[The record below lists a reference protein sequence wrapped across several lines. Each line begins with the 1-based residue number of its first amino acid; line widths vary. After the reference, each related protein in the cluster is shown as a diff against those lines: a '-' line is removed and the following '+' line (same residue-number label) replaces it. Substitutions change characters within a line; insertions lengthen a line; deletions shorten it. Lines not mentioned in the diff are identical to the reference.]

1 MRRLFFSFLIAA
13 MAVLTGCASAD
24 YAAYA
29 KAHEAAQVERSK
41 ALAAIAASGSDT
53 AKVAATM
60 ALSFGAQTTLQAPR
74 DGWDRALQALGIAA
88 PLAVQAYGINKQ
100 TQLGIVQSNNALAAS
115 QDANATMLGFGGLIN
130 SPVVVQQPDPV
141 IVQQPAPIVVRPE
154 VIQPAVVQPTV
165 IQAPPAQ

>member
-1 MRRLFFSFLIAA
+1 MRRLISSFLIAA
-13 MAVLTGCASAD
+13 VAVLSGCASAD

-41 ALAAIAASGSDT
+41 ALAAIATSGSDT

-60 ALSFGAQTTLQAPR
+60 ALTFGAQTTLQAPR

-88 PLAVQAYGINKQ
+88 PLAVQAYGIQKQ
-100 TQLGIVQSNNALAAS
+100 TQLGIVQSNNALSAS

-130 SPVVVQQPDPV
+130 SPVVVPQPDPV
-141 IVQQPAPIVVRPE
+141 IVQQPTPIVVRPE
-154 VIQPAVVQPTV
+154 VVLPTVVQVPV
-165 IQAPPAQ
+165 AAQ

>member
-1 MRRLFFSFLIAA
+1 MRRFFLSLVISAA
-13 MAVLTGCASAD
+13 AALAGCASAD

-60 ALSFGAQTTLQAPR
+60 ALTFGAQTTLQAPR

-100 TQLGIVQSNNALAAS
+100 TQLGTVQSNNALAGS

-130 SPVVVQQPDPV
+130 SPVVVQQPNPV

-154 VIQPAVVQPTV
+154 VVQPTV
-165 IQAPPAQ
+165 IQQPVAQTPVAQ

>member
-1 MRRLFFSFLIAA
+1 MRRLFFSILISA

-29 KAHEAAQVERSK
+29 KAHEAAHVERSK

-53 AKVAATM
+53 AKVAAVM
-60 ALSFGAQTTLQAPR
+60 ALQFGAQSTMAAPR

-100 TQLGIVQSNNALAAS
+100 TSLGIVQSNNGLAATR
-115 QDANATMLGFGGLIN
+115 DANATMLGFGGLIN
-130 SPVVVQQPDPV
+130 SPVVVE
-141 IVQQPAPIVVRPE
+141 QPAPIVVTQPPPLVVTPE
-154 VIQPAVVQPTV
+154 VVQPTIV
-165 IQAPPAQ
+165 QVPAAAQ